1 MRTKL
6 LSFKPLKNGETT
18 VYLDKGINLHSL
30 VDMQGQEIDIGLAME
45 KVIDAFDEATKTLF
59 AMILDYANRRY
70 EQGKAEGDKEYLD
83 ACQLAKTGITE

>member
-30 VDMQGQEIDIGLAME
+30 VDMAGQEIDIDLAVG
-45 KVIDAFDEATKTLF
+45 KVINDMDEATKSLF
-59 AMILDYANRRY
+59 AMILDFGNRRFH
-70 EQGKAEGDKEYLD
+70 EGEKAGQAEVGE
-83 ACQLAKTGITE
+83 